1 MSDDRNERPGQ
12 PMDRDG
18 DNEDGAR
25 ELARLESLADWLD
38 TRFRIPGTS
47 IRFGIDGLV
56 GLVPGLGDLAMLAPA
71 FYLIARAAALGAPLH
86 VLARMLINTSLDLV
100 IGAIPVVGDIF
111 DVAFKANRRNTAL
124 LARFL
129 DRKKAKRLR

>member
-1 MSDDRNERPGQ
+1 MTDDER
-12 PMDRDG
+12 
-18 DNEDGAR
+18 R
-25 ELARLESLADWLD
+25 EESEALETEREMRQLANLADWLD

-47 IRFGIDGLV
+47 IRFGLDGLI

-71 FYLIARAAALGAPLH
+71 FYLIGRAALLGAPLH
-86 VLARMLINTSLDLV
+86 VLARMLFNTSLDLV

-111 DVAFKANRRNTAL
+111 DVAFKANRRNTAM

-129 DRKKAKRLR
+129 ERKKARRIR

>member
-1 MSDDRNERPGQ
+1 MHDDETDPTGATGRE
-12 PMDRDG
+12 DG
-18 DNEDGAR
+18 DR
-25 ELARLESLADWLD
+25 ELARLEALADWLD

-71 FYLIARAAALGAPLH
+71 FYLIARAAHLGAPLH
-86 VLARMLINTSLDLV
+86 VLAHMLINTALDLV
-100 IGAIPVVGDIF
+100 IGAIPVIGDIF
-111 DVAFKANRRNTAL
+111 DVVFKANRRNTAL

-129 DRKKAKRLR
+129 ERKAAKRIG

>member
-1 MSDDRNERPGQ
+1 MHDD
-12 PMDRDG
+12 DSRDG
-18 DNEDGAR
+18 THDDAGKR
-25 ELARLESLADWLD
+25 ELARLETLADWLD
-38 TRFRIPGTS
+38 TRFRIPGTT
-47 IRFGIDGLV
+47 IRFGLDGLI

-71 FYLIARAAALGAPLH
+71 FYLIVRAASLGAPLH
-86 VLARMLINTSLDLV
+86 VLARMLVNTSLDLV

-129 DRKKAKRLR
+129 ERQAAKRIR

>member
-1 MSDDRNERPGQ
+1 MQDDETERPGQ
-12 PMDRDG
+12 SAS
-18 DNEDGAR
+18 EDGAR

-47 IRFGIDGLV
+47 IRFGLDGLI

-71 FYLIARAAALGAPLH
+71 FYLIARAAGLGAPLH

-124 LARFL
+124 LAAFL
-129 DRKKAKRLR
+129 ERKAGGRIR